1 MHSSKNRMNKNL
13 STVSTNVYSEVNM
26 QNQLVKD
33 NLKLKKDLITF
44 YNLLTVCSDTGIQTM
59 S

>member
-33 NLKLKKDLITF
+33 NLKLKKDLDYILQLA
-44 YNLLTVCSDTGIQTM
+44 YSM
-59 S
+59 